1 MKKLSIL
8 ASLLI
13 GLTVFTA
20 CDSDR
25 DDNPVLQTP
34 SSFTMNT
41 PVIGTNVVDLLT
53 STSVELKASQ
63 PDYGFPTAV
72 IYGAQISMNGN
83 WSDSASVYTLD
94 QTMPTPILAASCSE
108 IDKGIMILNKYT
120 DASMVNQDS
129 IYKVKIRMT
138 AALKNDSTN
147 LVYSNEETLNVY
159 PYYME
164 LKSAE
169 PVFWYMIGTGIGDGT
184 WTNNKSWD
192 CYKAIFPMS
201 LEKEY
206 SYDKKTGNG
215 EIQSTIYLTS
225 VVDSSGFKL
234 ILTPSDWNSQWGM
247 NDGKFVKNDG
257 GSGNITVKEDGYYT
271 ITYNTAKDVV
281 SIEKAADQ
289 NPTVYSSVSLIGTIK
304 GNWDTDI
311 DMTPAK
317 HQGTHNHLWTA
328 QITVDNTSVFKFRAN
343 HGWDMN
349 WGYGSADGEVN
360 LYGFGTNGGKNIG
373 IEPGKYTVYLND
385 IDGFFRIVPFTE

>member
-13 GLTVFTA
+13 GLTLFTS

-25 DDNPVLQTP
+25 DDNPVLQAP
-34 SSFTMNT
+34 ASFTMNT
-41 PVIGTNVVDLLT
+41 PVIGSNAVDLLN

-94 QTMPTPILAASCSE
+94 QTMPTPTLAASCSE
-108 IDKGIMILNKYT
+108 IDKGIMILKKYT
-120 DASMVNQDS
+120 DASMVNPDS

-147 LVYSNEETLNVY
+147 TIYSNVETINVY

-169 PVFWYMIGTGIGDGT
+169 PVFWYMIGSGIGDGT

-215 EIQSTIYLTS
+215 EIQSTIYLTTE
-225 VVDSSGFKL
+225 VGTSGFKL
-234 ILTPSDWNSQWGM
+234 ILTPSDWNAQWGM
-247 NDGKFVKNDG
+247 NNSAFVKNDG
-257 GSGNITVKEDGYYT
+257 GSGNITVTENGYYT
-271 ITYNTAKDVV
+271 ITYNTAKDAV
-281 SIEKAADQ
+281 SIAKADNQ
-289 NPTVYSSVSLIGTIK
+289 NPTVYTSVSIIGLNGDWT
-304 GNWDTDI
+304 NDI

-317 HQGTHNHLWTA
+317 NQGTHNHMWTA
-328 QITVDNTSVFKFRAN
+328 QITVDKTTVLKFRAN
-343 HGWDMN
+343 HAWDTN
-349 WGYGSADGEVN
+349 WGYGSADGDVA
-360 LYGFGTNGGKNIG
+360 LYGFGTNGGHNIG

-385 IDGFFRIVPFTE
+385 IDGFFRLVPFTE